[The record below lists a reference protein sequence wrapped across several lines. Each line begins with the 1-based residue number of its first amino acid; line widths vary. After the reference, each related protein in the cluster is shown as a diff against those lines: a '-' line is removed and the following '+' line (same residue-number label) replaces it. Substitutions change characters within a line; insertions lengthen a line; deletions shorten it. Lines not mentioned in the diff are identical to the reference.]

1 MSENSNTVGLDEV
14 KEGVLDVLRSAQ
26 FLTFEGFK
34 DRLNKSINDCEK
46 TALSLVDELG
56 FKVEGYV
63 YKLELHDENLVIK
76 VRTESNGEM
85 EIWYY
90 KDSVVAVSQ
99 RRVGQF
105 TIFKSNRMEILTLE

>member
-1 MSENSNTVGLDEV
+1 MSESNNTVGLYEV

-34 DRLNKSINDCEK
+34 DRLDKSINKYEK
-46 TALSLVDELG
+46 TALSLIDELG
-56 FKVEGYV
+56 FNVEGYV
-63 YKLELHDENLVIK
+63 YRLELYDDNLVIK
-76 VRTESNGEM
+76 IRTDSNGEM
-85 EIWYY
+85 EIWYH